1 MLEPGLPGKKRE
13 GRMETGKEPFSGGAV
28 QTPPALTLQMEQA
41 ARNVYIP
48 SQMAGELSCPGH
60 HRAHQVQSLPSPAW
74 AN

>member
-1 MLEPGLPGKKRE
+1 MLESGLPGKKRE

-60 HRAHQVQSLPSPAW
+60 HPGTPGPEPPQPRLG
-74 AN
+74 